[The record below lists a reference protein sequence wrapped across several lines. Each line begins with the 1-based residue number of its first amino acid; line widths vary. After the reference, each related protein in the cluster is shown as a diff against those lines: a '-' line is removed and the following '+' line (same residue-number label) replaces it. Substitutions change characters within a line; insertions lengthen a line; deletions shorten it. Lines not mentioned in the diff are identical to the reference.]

1 MKRIEIEFEHTD
13 PEELL
18 EDDQHLLTDFN
29 PETLAGASSEDR
41 ILWEEEMR
49 AAKSAAFF
57 DDVSRTLED
66 MDVDE
71 EEDRMSVKP
80 VECEKDQDPT
90 INQLE

>member
-1 MKRIEIEFEHTD
+1 MTRIEIVFDHTD

-18 EDDQHLLTDFN
+18 EEDQHLLSEFN
-29 PETLAGASSEDR
+29 PEELAGASSKER

-71 EEDRMSVKP
+71 EEDRMSVEP

>member
-1 MKRIEIEFEHTD
+1 
-13 PEELL
+13 
-18 EDDQHLLTDFN
+18 
-29 PETLAGASSEDR
+29 
-41 ILWEEEMR
+41 MR

-57 DDVSRTLED
+57 DNVSRTLED

-71 EEDRMSVKP
+71 EEDRMSVEP